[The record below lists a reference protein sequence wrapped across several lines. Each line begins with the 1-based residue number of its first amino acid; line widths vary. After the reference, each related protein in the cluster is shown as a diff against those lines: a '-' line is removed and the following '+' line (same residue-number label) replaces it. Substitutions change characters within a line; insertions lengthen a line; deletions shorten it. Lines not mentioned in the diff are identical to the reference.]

1 MTDDQRGDAALL
13 PDWETIRRDF
23 IESGL
28 PGRIIL
34 RANPA
39 IEIFVE
45 AQGRRLGASFAMPQV
60 GALPPNPFREISV
73 LETRADGVRHLEI
86 ATATPALYGTFYLLL
101 EDTVRSVLETGAAAG
116 DAFEASL
123 SRWRALLQTSS
134 LLADERQLG
143 LLGELWMLER
153 LIAAFGWTVLNAWV
167 GPAAQS
173 HDFRLG
179 DVEFEVKTTSGPR
192 RVHTINGLDQLTPTA
207 GCSLYLVSLRF
218 VDAGSGGET
227 LAQTVDRILTSG
239 DAVPGTRA
247 AILSKLADLG
257 YHLADS
263 AHYSRRRRI
272 ADAARLILIEDG
284 CPRLTPA
291 AMAALPSGFAANL
304 IQDVR
309 YRVDVE
315 ALGYSDGTEPFLA
328 VLPA

>member
-1 MTDDQRGDAALL
+1 MDG
-13 PDWETIRRDF
+13 PE
-23 IESGL
+23 
-28 PGRIIL
+28 
-34 RANPA
+34 
-39 IEIFVE
+39 
-45 AQGRRLGASFAMPQV
+45 RLGGTGGTESRFPA
-60 GALPPNPFREISV
+60 R
-73 LETRADGVRHLEI
+73 RRRVRGQNH
-86 ATATPALYGTFYLLL
+86 
-101 EDTVRSVLETGAAAG
+101 VGAAAR
-116 DAFEASL
+116 D
-123 SRWRALLQTSS
+123 
-134 LLADERQLG
+134 
-143 LLGELWMLER
+143 
-153 LIAAFGWTVLNAWV
+153 
-167 GPAAQS
+167 
-173 HDFRLG
+173 
-179 DVEFEVKTTSGPR
+179 
-192 RVHTINGLDQLTPTA
+192 TITGLDQLTPTA